1 MAKLTEL
8 EKQKAITC
16 VGYIECKFRKALE
29 HAKEMEEFYSNLG
42 KKLRRFSNMRK
53 YIAQEAINQYN
64 EVKSVIEENKGKNIE
79 ELYEICSEKFHRNV
93 FNFDG
98 ELFDIELDR
107 IEATVMEIN
116 GVPTLLDRFDVDV
129 SENFNGDWETHTVED
144 LQK

>member
-1 MAKLTEL
+1 
-8 EKQKAITC
+8 
-16 VGYIECKFRKALE
+16 
-29 HAKEMEEFYSNLG
+29 
-42 KKLRRFSNMRK
+42 MRK

-64 EVKSVIEENKGKNIE
+64 EVKSVIEENKGKTIE

-116 GVPTLLDRFDVDV
+116 GVPTLLSLFDVDV
-129 SENFNGDWETHTVED
+129 SESLNGDWKLNCTVED
-144 LQK
+144 LKYEYEII

>member
-1 MAKLTEL
+1 
-8 EKQKAITC
+8 
-16 VGYIECKFRKALE
+16 
-29 HAKEMEEFYSNLG
+29 
-42 KKLRRFSNMRK
+42 MRK

-64 EVKSVIEENKGKNIE
+64 EVKSVIEENKGKTIE

-116 GVPTLLDRFDVDV
+116 GVPTLLSLFDVDV
-129 SENFNGDWETHTVED
+129 SENLNGDWKLNYTVED
-144 LQK
+144 LMEVL

>member
-1 MAKLTEL
+1 
-8 EKQKAITC
+8 
-16 VGYIECKFRKALE
+16 
-29 HAKEMEEFYSNLG
+29 
-42 KKLRRFSNMRK
+42 MRK

-64 EVKSVIEENKGKNIE
+64 EVKSVIEENKGKTIE

-116 GVPTLLDRFDVDV
+116 GVPTLLSLFDVDV
-129 SENFNGDWETHTVED
+129 SENLDGDWQLNYTVED
-144 LQK
+144 LKEVL

>member
-1 MAKLTEL
+1 
-8 EKQKAITC
+8 
-16 VGYIECKFRKALE
+16 
-29 HAKEMEEFYSNLG
+29 
-42 KKLRRFSNMRK
+42 MRK

-64 EVKSVIEENKGKNIE
+64 EVKSVIEENKGKTIE

-116 GVPTLLDRFDVDV
+116 GVPTLLDPFDVDI
-129 SENFNGDWETHTVED
+129 SENLGGDWELNCTVKD
-144 LQK
+144 LQKIISSEEA

>member
-1 MAKLTEL
+1 
-8 EKQKAITC
+8 
-16 VGYIECKFRKALE
+16 
-29 HAKEMEEFYSNLG
+29 
-42 KKLRRFSNMRK
+42 MRK

-64 EVKSVIEENKGKNIE
+64 EVKSVIEENKGKTIE

-116 GVPTLLDRFDVDV
+116 GVPTLLSLFDVDV
-129 SENFNGDWETHTVED
+129 SKNLNGDWKLNYTVED
-144 LQK
+144 LQKIINK